1 MTMATNAAR
10 GETGMTDTTTT
21 DGPPKMRTMLMSLVW
36 DVGLALIAYYG
47 LRALGASPFVSLLAG
62 TIVSGLRVV
71 WVAVKARHL
80 DVFAGFLMAVFA
92 VGLVLSFITGS
103 PQFLL
108 LKDSFGTGVA
118 GLLFVISCFVGRPLS
133 FYAAK
138 RMQRDGG
145 ERFDGLWDTT
155 PGFRRM
161 FRLMSMVWGLGL
173 LFEALIRVPLVFLLP
188 IDVMAGLSTIMFLA
202 AMVLLTVWTLA
213 YVRRSLRNRADSSEP
228 ATAE

>member
-1 MTMATNAAR
+1 MT
-10 GETGMTDTTTT
+10 ETAESKPR
-21 DGPPKMRTMLMSLVW
+21 PPQMRAMMLSLLW

-47 LRALGASPFVSLLAG
+47 LRALGASPFVALLAG
-62 TIVSGLRVV
+62 TIVSGLRVA
-71 WVAVKARHL
+71 WVAVKGRHL
-80 DVFAGFLMAVFA
+80 DVFAGFLLAVFG

-118 GLLFVISCFVGRPLS
+118 GLLFVISCFFGRPLT

-138 RMQRDGG
+138 RMQGDGG
-145 ERFDGLWDTT
+145 MRFDGLWEST

-188 IDVMAGLSTIMFLA
+188 IDVMAGLSTVMFVA
-202 AMVLLTVWTLA
+202 AMVLLMVWTFA
-213 YVRRSLRNRADSSEP
+213 YVKRQLRNRSDDAVP